1 MGTSSSTAAA
11 AAAETA
17 AAAAAAVD
25 VDSNPPLPRLEGEEA
40 GEKELVLDRAG
51 GAMDAEAVE
60 VEGEEEELVDAA
72 AAEVDETLWWPMY

>member
-11 AAAETA
+11 AAAET
-17 AAAAAAVD
+17 AAAAVD

-60 VEGEEEELVDAA
+60 VDGEEEELVDAA

>member
-11 AAAETA
+11 AAAET
-17 AAAAAAVD
+17 AAVD

-60 VEGEEEELVDAA
+60 VDGEEEELVDAA

>member
-17 AAAAAAVD
+17 AAVVD

-60 VEGEEEELVDAA
+60 VDGEEEELVDAA